1 MVGKYLVSAMFH
13 KGQPCS
19 KFNMN
24 YSVAVAGG
32 VAPRHGNHEEVT
44 WKTTTVKYLHRVRQ
58 DGKTALSD
66 ELLSEYP
73 RQQKLCEEE
82 KEEQQEA

>member
-1 MVGKYLVSAMFH
+1 M
-13 KGQPCS
+13 
-19 KFNMN
+19 
-24 YSVAVAGG
+24 SV
-32 VAPRHGNHEEVT
+32 RNTIQDETTEIHE
-44 WKTTTVKYLHRVRQ
+44 YI
-58 DGKTALSD
+58 GKTALSD